1 MPCDIYYASAIQYI
15 TLGSI
20 YYFKKQRPFQK
31 KQALIVI
38 FIGLNLIIF
47 SSQSIFSNQMLS
59 YILNFLYSF
68 STVSGTILIYTVCK
82 ESFEYSESKKR
93 KNTQS
98 DFNQELALIGCI
110 SLALS
115 VALVY
120 LWYNTEPKILPNLFS
135 TLNGFSITFL
145 ILYCLYIQVYLK
157 NHYARKALNLMYFL
171 IALIAVE
178 KLKLMIPNPYS
189 STITLVGGIIYIVL
203 PIFLFSNLLI
213 ITPPKK
219 EFESLP
225 KSFEFK
231 KATGID
237 LLVNLDNEKIMFKL
251 YDLFVHERIFL
262 DEDLRL
268 PTLSEEMGL
277 SVHQLSAFIN
287 RHLRTN
293 FNTFVNY
300 FRLKEAMSM
309 LIEEPSRSILSICMA
324 VGFNGMSTFQRFF
337 LYATN
342 TSPSKYR
349 EAVVNGEKIEFSPL
363 FQPIAFEIHQFEE
376 QYLRRCEHRAIS
388 ELTM

>member
-1 MPCDIYYASAIQYI
+1 
-15 TLGSI
+15 
-20 YYFKKQRPFQK
+20 
-31 KQALIVI
+31 
-38 FIGLNLIIF
+38 
-47 SSQSIFSNQMLS
+47 
-59 YILNFLYSF
+59 
-68 STVSGTILIYTVCK
+68 
-82 ESFEYSESKKR
+82 
-93 KNTQS
+93 
-98 DFNQELALIGCI
+98 
-110 SLALS
+110 
-115 VALVY
+115 
-120 LWYNTEPKILPNLFS
+120 
-135 TLNGFSITFL
+135 
-145 ILYCLYIQVYLK
+145 
-157 NHYARKALNLMYFL
+157 MYFL